1 MYMAWLLL
9 VALIFV
15 VIILGIIIGATKLF
29 EYVRKEIEKR
39 EINKR
44 LKMVDYE
51 IELKNHEKE
60 ALESSTSSVSQIK
73 ELEEEISELKKLH
86 KDIKKGE

>member
-1 MYMAWLLL
+1 MI
-9 VALIFV
+9 LIKKKK
-15 VIILGIIIGATKLF
+15 LNGIIIGATKLF
-29 EYVRKEIEKR
+29 EYIRKEIEKR

-51 IELKNHEKE
+51 IELKEHEKE
-60 ALESSTSSVSQIK
+60 ALESTTVSVSQIK
-73 ELEEEISELKKLH
+73 ELEEEISELKELH